1 MNFDEIKNWQNKVRQ
16 ELEYE
21 MEHLSEKEKQ
31 LNDYLRALETMDDLI
46 SEIDD
51 LNEKLDEEKERRQAL
66 ELRL

>member
-31 LNDYLRALETMDDLI
+31 LNDYLRALETMDDL
-46 SEIDD
+46 
-51 LNEKLDEEKERRQAL
+51 RFQ
-66 ELRL
+66 RLTT